1 MTKGHFSRIARVTGL
16 ILVLASGLAKAA
28 DTPDAW
34 VTMKTKV
41 SLMTTEGVDTHDLNV
56 DTVKGVVTL
65 HGKVATEA
73 EKLKAEKVARGI
85 EGTRDVKNLLQ
96 VVPSVQ
102 RATVERSDD
111 EIKKGVEAAFKANKR
126 VEDSGIKVSSVNK
139 GVVLLSGKTKSM
151 AAHRGV
157 RRSRQRR
164 SRRAARV
171 DGSRGRARF
180 LRHLEARH
188 NGARHLE
195 TNPVH
200 VLRAFLRVLRTATLH
215 GGAVRPVTFPL
226 HGGVK
231 LNGASWARRR
241 NRDGATPAF
250 RATAAPAGTVSP
262 DTRHSRQRVPR
273 CGDEGTADRMRI
285 GMPFVTGD
293 CFSSAAAAQPLSR
306 GIARSMTIRSGFL
319 RLAI

>member
-1 MTKGHFSRIARVTGL
+1 MKNGQFSRIARVTGL

-85 EGTRDVKNLLQ
+85 EGAREVKNLLQ

-151 AAHRGV
+151 AAHVESVEVANAVRGV
-157 RRSRQRR
+157 RRVSTE
-164 SRRAARV
+164 V
-171 DGSRGRARF
+171 
-180 LRHLEARH
+180 EVV
-188 NGARHLE
+188 
-195 TNPVH
+195 P
-200 VLRAFLRVLRTATLH
+200 
-215 GGAVRPVTFPL
+215 
-226 HGGVK
+226 
-231 LNGASWARRR
+231 AS
-241 NRDGATPAF
+241 
-250 RATAAPAGTVSP
+250 
-262 DTRHSRQRVPR
+262 
-273 CGDEGTADRMRI
+273 
-285 GMPFVTGD
+285 
-293 CFSSAAAAQPLSR
+293 
-306 GIARSMTIRSGFL
+306 
-319 RLAI
+319 